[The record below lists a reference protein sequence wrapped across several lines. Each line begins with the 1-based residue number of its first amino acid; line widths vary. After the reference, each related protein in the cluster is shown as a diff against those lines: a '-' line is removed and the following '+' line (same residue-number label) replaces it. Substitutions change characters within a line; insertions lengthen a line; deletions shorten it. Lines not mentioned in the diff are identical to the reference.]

1 MSDLAFFLCTRF
13 FSLNLN
19 QSFEFFVMRE
29 RPIFFGEKL
38 FQERYKGPSLVL
50 THALQHFMYF
60 FSNSLIIHEEKQ
72 RKSIPWRKSG
82 YVILIIIKF
91 SEVLLWIIREIISLR
106 IINAL
111 RSYIKHSKECF
122 IRYPNISKL
131 VEKNSADPC
140 FFQPTSQCLDIWW
153 NTLSCVWYIT
163 STPTNLGKV
172 PWFMTVPTTG
182 LILPFG
188 DISTI
193 DSHIFAGEKGPKI

>member
-1 MSDLAFFLCTRF
+1 MACWPREWPGILLVHAL

-38 FQERYKGPSLVL
+38 FSGEVQGTLLGAYACTSTFYVFLLK
-50 THALQHFMYF
+50 
-60 FSNSLIIHEEKQ
+60 SLIIHEEKQ
-72 RKSIPWRKSG
+72 RKSIAWRKSG

-122 IRYPNISKL
+122 IRYPNT
-131 VEKNSADPC
+131 DPC

-172 PWFMTVPTTG
+172 P
-182 LILPFG
+182 
-188 DISTI
+188 
-193 DSHIFAGEKGPKI
+193 